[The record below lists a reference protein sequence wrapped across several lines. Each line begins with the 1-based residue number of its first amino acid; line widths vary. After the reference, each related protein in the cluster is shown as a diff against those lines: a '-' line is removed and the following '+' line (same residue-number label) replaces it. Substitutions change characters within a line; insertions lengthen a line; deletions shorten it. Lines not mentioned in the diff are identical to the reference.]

1 MPEPTRAAIRKEA
14 DRVARAAQLR
24 DKAAARTSPG
34 ANAQK
39 SQNSQNTQDGQ
50 AVALNAGVKS

>member
-1 MPEPTRAAIRKEA
+1 
-14 DRVARAAQLR
+14 LR